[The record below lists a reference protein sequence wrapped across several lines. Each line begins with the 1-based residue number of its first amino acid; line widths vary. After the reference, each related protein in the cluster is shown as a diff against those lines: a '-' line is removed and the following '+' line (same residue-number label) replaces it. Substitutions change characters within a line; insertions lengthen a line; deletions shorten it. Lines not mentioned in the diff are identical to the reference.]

1 MSITV
6 LLELRLQ
13 PETLEPGY
21 QLLHEVLAD
30 TRAFAGNE
38 GVEVVIDA
46 NDPAHVLVI
55 EHWES
60 IEADTAYRQW
70 RATPAGASPLGT
82 IVAGPP
88 GLTHWND
95 TEL

>member
-1 MSITV
+1 MSITA
-6 LLELRLQ
+6 LLELRLK
-13 PETLEPGY
+13 PESLEASH
-21 QLLHEVLAD
+21 QLIHEVLAD

-46 NDPAHVLVI
+46 QDPAHVLVI

-60 IEADTAYRQW
+60 MDADTAYRQW

-82 IVAGPP
+82 IVNARPV
-88 GLTHWND
+88 LTHWND